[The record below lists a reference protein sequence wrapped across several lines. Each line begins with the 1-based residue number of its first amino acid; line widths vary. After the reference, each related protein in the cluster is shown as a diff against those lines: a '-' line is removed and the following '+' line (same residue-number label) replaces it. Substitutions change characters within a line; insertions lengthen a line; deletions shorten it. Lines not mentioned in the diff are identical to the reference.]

1 MEEYFHNKI
10 IESQTLLENISKDR
24 ELIHSL
30 IKITQ
35 ICCAS
40 IEKGGKI
47 IFAGNGGSAA
57 DAQHFATELMIRF
70 EKERKS
76 IASIAL
82 NSDSSLITACAN
94 DFGYDEIFK
103 RQLEGLAKKNDVF
116 IAISTSGK
124 SQNIVKAL
132 EFSKKNKILSVLFT
146 GANQSNVEKY
156 CDYVIKIPSKNTAR
170 IQEGHTLIGHIL
182 CGIIEK
188 NLQIK

>member
-1 MEEYFHNKI
+1 MEDYFHDKI
-10 IESQTLLENISKDR
+10 IESQEVFEKISKDR
-24 ELIHSL
+24 ELINSL

-35 ICCAS
+35 ICCGC

-57 DAQHFATELMIRF
+57 DAQHFAAELMIRF
-70 EKERKS
+70 EKERNS

-103 RQLEGLAKKNDVF
+103 RQLEGLARKNDVF

-132 EFSKKNKILSVLFT
+132 EFTKKNEILSILFT
-146 GANQSNVEKY
+146 GANQSNVEKN

-182 CGIIEK
+182 CGMIEK
-188 NLQIK
+188 NLQLK

>member
-1 MEEYFHNKI
+1 MEDYFHDKI
-10 IESQTLLENISKDR
+10 IESQELFEKISKDR
-24 ELIHSL
+24 ELINSL

-35 ICCAS
+35 ICCGS

-57 DAQHFATELMIRF
+57 DAQHFAAELMIRF
-70 EKERKS
+70 EKERNS

-103 RQLEGLAKKNDVF
+103 RQLEGLARKNDVF

-132 EFSKKNKILSVLFT
+132 EFTQKNEILSILFT
-146 GANQSNVEKY
+146 GANQSNVEKN

-182 CGIIEK
+182 CGMIEK
-188 NLQIK
+188 NLQPK

>member
-132 EFSKKNKILSVLFT
+132 EFSKK
-146 GANQSNVEKY
+146 
-156 CDYVIKIPSKNTAR
+156 IKF
-170 IQEGHTLIGHIL
+170 
-182 CGIIEK
+182 
-188 NLQIK
+188 

>member
-1 MEEYFHNKI
+1 MEEYIYNKI
-10 IESQTLLENISKDR
+10 IESQAVLEKISKDR
-24 ELIHSL
+24 ELINAL
-30 IKITQ
+30 IQITR

-57 DAQHFATELMIRF
+57 DAQHFAAELMIRF
-70 EKERKS
+70 EKERNS

-82 NSDSSLITACAN
+82 NSDTSLITACAN
-94 DFGYDEIFK
+94 DFGYDEVFK
-103 RQLEGLAKKNDVF
+103 RQLEGLARKNDIF

-124 SQNIVKAL
+124 SPNILKAL
-132 EFSKKNKILSVLFT
+132 EFSKKNKISSVLLT
-146 GANQSNVEKY
+146 GANQSNVENY

-182 CGIIEK
+182 CGMIEK
-188 NLQIK
+188 NSKLN